1 MSDDPLISNNSGTV
15 EDADLVSLN
24 DKKSLGLPQM
34 IGYFCIVI
42 SVALAGLYISKFSG
56 GFDSSEYLE
65 KDSINA
71 EFETIAAELKEQGG
85 GIVEVAADDPIALG
99 EKIYMANCM
108 ACHQVTGQGMPGAF
122 PPLAGSDWTGK
133 DPDMLARIV
142 IAGMQ
147 GPIMVNGTE
156 YNSIMAPLGAV
167 LSDEDIANVL
177 TYVRQAWGNDYPA
190 VDASVVAKA
199 RAATGARS
207 MWTVPELEASMEQ

>member
-1 MSDDPLISNNSGTV
+1 
-15 EDADLVSLN
+15 
-24 DKKSLGLPQM
+24 
-34 IGYFCIVI
+34 
-42 SVALAGLYISKFSG
+42 
-56 GFDSSEYLE
+56 
-65 KDSINA
+65 
-71 EFETIAAELKEQGG
+71 
-85 GIVEVAADDPIALG
+85 
-99 EKIYMANCM
+99 M

-142 IAGMQ
+142 IAGVQ
-147 GPIMVNGTE
+147 GPIMVSGTE

-190 VDASVVAKA
+190 VDASVVAEA
-199 RAATGARS
+199 RAATGARG